1 MIAFTDVR
9 FTYDGARYALDGATF
24 AVPRG
29 SYTCVVGGNGSG
41 KSTLARHLNALLLPD
56 AGTVVIDGQE
66 TAPATVEAVRRK
78 VALVFQNPE
87 DQLVAPRVEDDVAFG
102 PCNLGLPEA
111 VVRERVQ
118 RTLADVGLAG
128 FERRPIDE
136 LSGGQKQRVAIAGAL
151 AMEPAVLVL
160 DEASSMLDPAGRA
173 DLAALCRQLA
183 AAGTTVVSV
192 THFMDEAARADQV
205 IVMEAGRVVRQGA
218 PAQVFAR
225 DFDAHAFSIEEPAT
239 ARLCRALQALGL
251 PVAWTLDEADLAA
264 QVSHALAS
272 GATAGGQREYEAN
285 GPAAGAPKSVA
296 NVHDAGARNERPA
309 RTGGRIA
316 AQPAR
321 TQPAATAAHDESAAG
336 GAPADPAPAPL
347 LSFRDVA
354 YSYDQPL
361 KKRRRTGA
369 QPAAAP
375 ARRWAVDGVTFAVYP
390 GEIVGLAGRTGS
402 GKSTLARL
410 AVGLAQPER
419 GKVAACGTPLA
430 GRPTADIVRSG
441 VAVAFQRP
449 ERQICCQT
457 VFDDVVMGP
466 RNLGVPEGELEGR
479 YARAMERM
487 GLDAGALRAADPFK
501 LSGGQQRRV
510 ALAGALAM
518 DPQVLVLDEPAA
530 GLDPAAREAM
540 LSTIDGLRA
549 AGTGILL
556 VSHAMDDCAR
566 LCDRLVVLDAGRV
579 VAAGTPAEVFADSA
593 ALAAHGLDAPA
604 PQRLA
609 RALAKA
615 GAPVP
620 CPASLRTV
628 DDLARAIAG
637 A

>member
-272 GATAGGQREYEAN
+272 GAAAGGQREHEAN

-321 TQPAATAAHDESAAG
+321 TQPAATAAHDESVAG
-336 GAPADPAPAPL
+336 RAPADPAPAPL
-347 LSFRDVA
+347 LAFRDVA
-354 YSYDQPL
+354 YSYDRPP

-375 ARRWAVDGVTFAVYP
+375 ARHWAVDGVTFAVHP

-419 GKVAACGTPLA
+419 GEVAAGGVPLA

-466 RNLGVPEGELEGR
+466 RNLGVSEGELEGR

-487 GLDAGALRAADPFK
+487 GLDAGVLRAADPFQ

>member
-225 DFDAHAFSIEEPAT
+225 DFDAHAFLIEEPAT

-272 GATAGGQREYEAN
+272 GATAGGQREHEAN

-321 TQPAATAAHDESAAG
+321 TRPAATAAHDAPTAG
-336 GAPADPAPAPL
+336 RAPAGCAPAPL
-347 LSFRDVA
+347 LAFRDVA
-354 YSYDQPL
+354 YSYDRPP
-361 KKRRRTGA
+361 KKRRRTDA

-375 ARRWAVDGVTFAVYP
+375 ARRWAVDGVTFAVHP

-419 GKVAACGTPLA
+419 GEVAAGGVPLA

>member
-9 FTYDGARYALDGATF
+9 FTYDGVRYALDGATF

-87 DQLVAPRVEDDVAFG
+87 NQLVAPRVEDDVAFG
-102 PCNLGLPEA
+102 PCNLGLSEA
-111 VVRERVQ
+111 VVRERV
-118 RTLADVGLAG
+118 RRALGEVGLAG

-173 DLAALCRQLA
+173 DLAALCRRLA

-225 DFDAHAFSIEEPAT
+225 DFDARALSIEEPAA

-251 PVAWTLDEADLAA
+251 PVAWTLDEAELAA
-264 QVSHALAS
+264 QVAEALAG
-272 GATAGGQREYEAN
+272 GAAAGGRRQVEAN
-285 GPAAGAPKSVA
+285 DSV
-296 NVHDAGARNERPA
+296 
-309 RTGGRIA
+309 T
-316 AQPAR
+316 
-321 TQPAATAAHDESAAG
+321 G

-347 LSFRDVA
+347 LAFRDVA
-354 YSYDQPL
+354 YSYDQPP

-369 QPAAAP
+369 QPATAP
-375 ARRWAVDGVTFAVYP
+375 ARRWAVDGVTFAVHP

-410 AVGLAQPER
+410 AVGLVQPER
-419 GKVAACGTPLA
+419 GDVAACGTPLA

-466 RNLGVPEGELEGR
+466 RNLGVPESELEGR

-487 GLDAGALRAADPFK
+487 GLNADALRAADPFK

-518 DPQVLVLDEPAA
+518 NPQVLVLDEPAA

-549 AGTGILL
+549 AGTAVLL

-566 LCDRLVVLDAGRV
+566 LCDRLVVLDGGRV
-579 VAAGTPAEVFADSA
+579 VAVGTPAEVFADPA
-593 ALAAHGLDAPA
+593 ALAAHGLDVPA

-620 CPASLRTV
+620 RPASLRTV